1 MNLDDLIEELDNK
14 LVVLKQMRDLQKQQD
29 KITDS
34 DNNLNTIKQSIYSTN
49 NKPGSFA
56 VQEAMYNLL
65 LHYNNRLLKLESEI
79 NGNNESNSKEKSDC
93 VDKPNCID
101 KPIVIDYMTCN
112 GCQYRG
118 NNINEIHDHK
128 NKCMSFK
135 KISDID
141 QIYKNWANDLSLDRY
156 SVWLLD
162 QEKFVL
168 FYYHLGVEYKINSF
182 INGIEEIK
190 KEIINKKGGDMIYEN
205 NNLII
210 YVKYVNVLTR
220 QDKNNLRQNLIKYI
234 G

>member
-49 NKPGSFA
+49 NKPDSFA
-56 VQEAMYNLL
+56 VQEAIYNLL
-65 LHYNNRLLKLESEI
+65 LHYNNRLLELESEI
-79 NGNNESNSKEKSDC
+79 NRNNDSPKEKSDC
-93 VDKPNCID
+93 TDKPNCID
-101 KPIVIDYMTCN
+101 KPIVIDHMTCN

-118 NNINEIHDHK
+118 NHINEIYDHK
-128 NKCMSFK
+128 NKCTSFK

-141 QIYKNWANDLSLDRY
+141 QIYKKWANDLSLDRY

-205 NNLII
+205 DKLII

-220 QDKNNLRQNLIKYI
+220 QDKNNLRQDLIKYI
-234 G
+234 S

>member
-56 VQEAMYNLL
+56 VQEAIYNLL
-65 LHYNNRLLKLESEI
+65 VHYNNRLLKLESE
-79 NGNNESNSKEKSDC
+79 NNESNSKEKSDC
-93 VDKPNCID
+93 ADKPNCID
-101 KPIVIDYMTCN
+101 KPIVIDDMTC
-112 GCQYRG
+112 
-118 NNINEIHDHK
+118 K
-128 NKCMSFK
+128 
-135 KISDID
+135 
-141 QIYKNWANDLSLDRY
+141 WANDLSLDRY

-162 QEKFVL
+162 QEKFIL

-182 INGIEEIK
+182 MNGIEEIK

-220 QDKNNLRQNLIKYI
+220 QDKKNLKQDLIKYI
-234 G
+234 S

>member
-49 NKPGSFA
+49 NKPGSIA

-79 NGNNESNSKEKSDC
+79 NENNESNSKEKSDYA
-93 VDKPNCID
+93 DKPNCID
-101 KPIVIDYMTCN
+101 KPIVIDHMTC
-112 GCQYRG
+112 
-118 NNINEIHDHK
+118 K
-128 NKCMSFK
+128 
-135 KISDID
+135 
-141 QIYKNWANDLSLDRY
+141 WANGLSLDRY

-162 QEKFVL
+162 QEKFLL

-182 INGIEEIK
+182 VNGIEEIK
-190 KEIINKKGGDMIYEN
+190 KEIINKRGGDMIYEN

-220 QDKNNLRQNLIKYI
+220 QDKNNLRQDLIKYI

>member
-93 VDKPNCID
+93 TD
-101 KPIVIDYMTCN
+101 KPIVIDHMTCN
-112 GCQYRG
+112 GCQYRS

-141 QIYKNWANDLSLDRY
+141 QIYKKWANDLSLDRY

-220 QDKNNLRQNLIKYI
+220 QDKNNLQTRLTKYI